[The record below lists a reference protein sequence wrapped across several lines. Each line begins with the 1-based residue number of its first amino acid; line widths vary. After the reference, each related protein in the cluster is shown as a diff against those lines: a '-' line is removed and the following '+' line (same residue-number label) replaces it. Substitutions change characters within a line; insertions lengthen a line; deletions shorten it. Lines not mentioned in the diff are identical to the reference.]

1 MRKSLPLGLRR
12 AGPDVRRAR
21 ALAVACAAV
30 ASLAVA
36 PAPARADD
44 PNVLERVVSVKRS
57 PEGTSARL
65 IDTPVLQ
72 IVRAE
77 QERVA
82 GGHREDVRI
91 ASSPLFSVFRRE
103 SITAAEGA
111 VTHTQGEGRFASVLG
126 ISLLE
131 WRSDKEHGMTGDQR
145 TSESEWGLLTLPK
158 LGALFGRKKT
168 DAGSRYEVL
177 YFLHFGAPEPDEES
191 PPEAAPPAEPA
202 EAE

>member
-1 MRKSLPLGLRR
+1 
-12 AGPDVRRAR
+12 V
-21 ALAVACAAV
+21 AL

-36 PAPARADD
+36 AGPARADD

-77 QERVA
+77 QGRVD

-91 ASSPLFSVFRRE
+91 ASSPLFSVYRRE
-103 SITAAEGA
+103 STTAAAGA
-111 VTHTQGEGRFASVLG
+111 VAHTRGEGRFASVLG
-126 ISLLE
+126 VSLLE
-131 WRSDKEHGMTGDQR
+131 WSSDKEHGVGGDQR
-145 TSESEWGLLTLPK
+145 TAASEWGLLTLPK

-168 DAGSRYEVL
+168 DAGARYEVL
-177 YFLHFGAPEPDEES
+177 YFLHFGAPETDEAGPRQDV
-191 PPEAAPPAEPA
+191 PPRGSAAAPE
-202 EAE
+202 